1 MQKYTVTII
10 EMTTKEEMKIV
21 IHADEGETSDNIKLS
36 TTINGEDIT
45 ASHYSYFP
53 AYQSL
58 RDSLLQKGYGL
69 KCNGSRINAVQSG
82 MMGANSNIYLA
93 ENGKQALKKDVVS
106 LYDYADIDEFP
117 DTLEQMQFFRMWM
130 KSLAE
135 KKED

>member
-1 MQKYTVTII
+1 MQKYTVTI
-10 EMTTKEEMKIV
+10 MDLTTKEEKEIV
-21 IHADEGETSDNIKLS
+21 IHADEGEASDNIILS
-36 TTINGEDIT
+36 ITINGEEIT

-93 ENGKQALKKDVVS
+93 ENGKQALKEDVVS
-106 LYDYADIDEFP
+106 LYDYANIDDFP
-117 DTLEQMQFFRMWM
+117 DTLAQMNYFRTWM
-130 KSLAE
+130 KSLSE
-135 KKED
+135 GK